1 MQEVYNHDV
10 QFSDGIRKT
19 KIAIDFLKRNYRLLA
34 ANLGLPSKEVNN
46 IFGIII
52 SRTGTPSAFIEDPC
66 FPVIEED
73 DFLELVCKQ
82 VDNVEKLYGDI
93 SSLVVSKKSIPGAKL
108 TSFETKIG
116 DYLFILPAAF
126 Y

>member
-1 MQEVYNHDV
+1 MQ
-10 QFSDGIRKT
+10 FTGGIRKT
-19 KIAIDFLKRNYRLLA
+19 KIAVDYLKQYYRLLA
-34 ANLGLPSKEVNN
+34 ANLGLPFKKVKD

-52 SRTGTPSAFIEDPC
+52 SRTGTPSAFIEDPH
-66 FPVIEED
+66 FPVIEEG

-82 VDNVEKLYGDI
+82 VGNVEKLFGDI